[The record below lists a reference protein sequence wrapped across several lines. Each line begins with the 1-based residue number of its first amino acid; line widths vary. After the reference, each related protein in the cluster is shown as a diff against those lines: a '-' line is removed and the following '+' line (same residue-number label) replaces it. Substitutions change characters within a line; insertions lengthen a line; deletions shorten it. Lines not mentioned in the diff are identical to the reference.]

1 MMKQH
6 FMAYLR
12 ICVLACLLLGSAL
25 LALYQFED
33 AQAQGDAYV
42 VTILG
47 NAQPP
52 GYAPAL
58 LSIHVYDTVVFVNQS
73 APAAPYAIIA
83 DDGSFSSPAIAPNQQ
98 WRFTFGSAGAYE
110 YHDNN
115 APPRMAGEIVVLP
128 ADVPLLPSP
137 LAAAQ
142 ATAISYIK
150 AGKSPPD
157 TVWQQSTGT
166 PASNPDKGKGTLLP
180 IATASPAAFWL
191 SLAYAAILVIALEA
205 IGFGSIKIGIR
216 VFRLIQAR
224 KQANEDE
231 DEDDA

>member
-25 LALYQFED
+25 LALYQFEY

-137 LAAAQ
+137 LASAQ

-157 TVWQQSTGT
+157 NVWQQSTGT
-166 PASNPDKGKGTLLP
+166 PASNPGKGTLLP